1 MQVLL
6 DNNGYVKEWILDET
20 HVQMG
25 HANALTIPTPSNLD
39 VNQFRK
45 EYKSYKL
52 ENGELVKDT
61 NRLQELEQEKA
72 ALIASKKNQPT
83 QLDRIEAQIAYTAMM
98 TDTLLEG

>member
-20 HVQMG
+20 RARMG
-25 HANALTIPTPSNLD
+25 HADALIVPTPSNLD

-45 EYKSYKL
+45 EFKSYKL

-72 ALIASKKNQPT
+72 ALIAAKKNQPT